1 MLPAPISPERL
12 EEHFRAGRV
21 LLDGEPVESLDVLAP
36 LRDSDCAR
44 TSSST
49 ATAATAC
56 HVILRLSGDLE
67 AVAGV

>member
-44 TSSST
+44 TSRL
-49 ATAATAC
+49 
-56 HVILRLSGDLE
+56 VLQRQLRR
-67 AVAGV
+67 VM